1 MPDAMGVVNS
11 SVVASH
17 PVHLTGG
24 GNLGSNNDNTS
35 VIPAGTGVRYIQRI
49 IHGTARSAANATAV
63 SIAPVE
69 LVLELTNQNLKAA
82 WKQELTE
89 QELVK
94 WLGVCLLITRL
105 DYFGSRRDLWDDPK
119 SYSK

>member
-1 MPDAMGVVNS
+1 MTRQMTRLQALLLMWP
-11 SVVASH
+11 
-17 PVHLTGG
+17 PKHL
-24 GNLGSNNDNTS
+24 
-35 VIPAGTGVRYIQRI
+35 
-49 IHGTARSAANATAV
+49 
-63 SIAPVE
+63 E